1 MWGGCSFDVIKD
13 QLGGPRSAFP
23 HDMTVVAG
31 TQAPLA
37 KANYVALM
45 RFSNL
50 GQARPASRWHT
61 DDAPRTGACGTKDRA
76 RARVRSNSVL
86 RHRMDM

>member
-1 MWGGCSFDVIKD
+1 MPAVAWCSFDVIKD
-13 QLGGPRSAFP
+13 ALGGPRSAFP

-50 GQARPASRWHT
+50 GQARPR
-61 DDAPRTGACGTKDRA
+61 APACSATA
-76 RARVRSNSVL
+76 HWPSTA
-86 RHRMDM
+86 H

>member
-1 MWGGCSFDVIKD
+1 MIKD
-13 QLGGPRSAFP
+13 ALGGPRSSFP

-50 GQARPASRWHT
+50 GQVRPALRSKWVHT
-61 DDAPRTGACGTKDRA
+61 LAP
-76 RARVRSNSVL
+76 
-86 RHRMDM
+86 